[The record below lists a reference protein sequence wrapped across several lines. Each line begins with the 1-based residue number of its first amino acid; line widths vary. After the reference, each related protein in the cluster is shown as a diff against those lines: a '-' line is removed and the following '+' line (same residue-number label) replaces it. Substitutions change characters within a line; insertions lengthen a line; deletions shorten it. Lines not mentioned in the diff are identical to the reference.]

1 MPANKD
7 VLEEIARAVAPE
19 GAFIEHLGTG
29 GFASTFRVEDGTAV
43 YALKVI
49 DPAVAEA
56 RRVERE
62 LEALRRVNHPG
73 VVRIIDSGA
82 YGDGDMSYQWIK
94 MGFVEGRSL
103 RQAFAAGEAFDP
115 AEAVDLL
122 TKLVRA
128 AGAIWAEGTA
138 HRDLSPG
145 NIMIT
150 PDGNPVIV
158 DLGMARHV
166 EDSTYT
172 VLPTPG
178 TPGWMSPEQVGST
191 PAHGDWRSDQFVLG
205 SIGYRLVTNVQ
216 PFWAP
221 TLMECWAAPAMVT
234 PQPVRSIDSTIP
246 AVVADVIHRMMN
258 KQPHRRYL
266 RVSELLGDLETAR
279 RELAAGVGSPAVSR
293 LGFFVN
299 ISHVKNFAE
308 NGFLSR
314 LSSGGAVIDVQAGDR
329 VAEFVGDASTANRM
343 SVVDPVT
350 SYARSPLGVRPVG
363 YAKLD
368 FGSSPILTGFGD
380 PDARDAWCRT
390 VWNATIDFGADA
402 LISPYFYAGEGELN
416 WIRESLAC
424 ADLYRGYAQA
434 VNTPPAIWSGVL
446 VHAAWLSNDGSRD
459 QLLTALTGQ
468 PIETLHIL
476 AHTTQPSFGP
486 LADTAALRGFRDLFT
501 VMHDAG
507 ASVVAGRR
515 ASSGL
520 LLLALGAD
528 GWTTGV
534 QGGLMNGAPHPEED
548 TGGGLPLDRV
558 YVPRLLN
565 MVRLDTYVLM
575 RRARPDLIELDT
587 DEGAALFASN
597 PDLESLSTE
606 ERVLLRQHNIVAQ
619 DRQALELMNMP
630 AGQRIAHARSWVT
643 DAKNAFA
650 ALPVAANDAGVSA
663 FLSAWDDALA

>member
-7 VLEEIARAVAPE
+7 VLEAVARAVAPE

-29 GFASTFRVEDGTAV
+29 GFASTFRVDDGAEV

-49 DPAVAEA
+49 DPAVAEP

-62 LEALRRVNHPG
+62 LEALRRVDHAG
-73 VVRIIDSGA
+73 VVRIIDSGTHD
-82 YGDGDMSYQWIK
+82 DGAASYQWIK

-103 RQAFAAGEAFDP
+103 RQAFAAGEVFDH
-115 AEAVDLL
+115 AEAIDLL
-122 TKLVRA
+122 AKLVGA
-128 AGAIWAEGTA
+128 AAAIWAEGTA

-150 PDGNPVIV
+150 PEGDPVIV

-166 EDSTYT
+166 DDSTYT

-178 TPGWMSPEQVGST
+178 TPGWMSPEQVDST

-221 TLMECWAAPAMVT
+221 TLMECWAAPATVT
-234 PQPVRSIDSTIP
+234 PQPMRSIDPAIP
-246 AVVADVIHRMMN
+246 TVVADVIHRMMN

-266 RVSELLGDLETAR
+266 RVPELLADLDTAR
-279 RELAAGVGSPAVSR
+279 RELAAGAGGPEVSR

-329 VAEFVGDASTANRM
+329 VAEFADAARAAQRM
-343 SVVDPVT
+343 SVIDPVT
-350 SYARSPLGVRPVG
+350 SYARSPIDVRPIG
-363 YAKLD
+363 YTKLD
-368 FGSSPILTGFGD
+368 YGNDPVLTGFGD

-390 VWNATIDFGADA
+390 VWNATIDFGADT

-416 WIRESLAC
+416 WVRESLAC
-424 ADLYRGYAQA
+424 ADLFRGYAPEA
-434 VNTPPAIWSGVL
+434 NTPPAIWSGVL
-446 VHAAWLSNDGSRD
+446 VHAAWLANDNARD
-459 QLLTALTGQ
+459 QMLTALTGQ

-476 AHTTQPSFGP
+476 VHTTQPSFAP
-486 LADTAALRGFRDLFT
+486 LADTAVLRGFRDLFT
-501 VMHDAG
+501 VMHDAES
-507 ASVVAGRR
+507 SVVVGRR

-528 GWTTGV
+528 GWTTGI

-548 TGGGLPLDRV
+548 TGGGAPLDRI

-565 MVRLDTYVLM
+565 MVRLETYLLM
-575 RRARPDLIELDT
+575 RQTRPDLVELDT
-587 DEGAALFASN
+587 DEAEALFSSN
-597 PDLESLSTE
+597 SDLESLTKE
-606 ERVLLRQHNIVAQ
+606 ERVLLRQHNLVAQ

-630 AGQRIAHARSWVT
+630 AGQRIAHARAWVAE
-643 DAKNAFA
+643 AKSAFA
-650 ALPVAANDAGVSA
+650 VLPVAANDAGVSA
-663 FLSAWDDALA
+663 FLPAWDDALA